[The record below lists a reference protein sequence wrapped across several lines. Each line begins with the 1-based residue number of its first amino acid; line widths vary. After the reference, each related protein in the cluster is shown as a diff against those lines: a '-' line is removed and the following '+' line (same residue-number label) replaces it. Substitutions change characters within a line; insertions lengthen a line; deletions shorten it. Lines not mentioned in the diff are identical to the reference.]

1 MAALH
6 TVFSVNIDHGL
17 PPGAVLATVNSG
29 QSWLAKIL
37 IMVDHG

>member
-6 TVFSVNIDHGL
+6 TVFSVSIDH
-17 PPGAVLATVNSG
+17 GAVLATVNSG